1 LEKRGL
7 SLAEI
12 QEVPKGNLIL
22 LAGPPGAGK
31 STFCHQMVLNN
42 IASESPIIFVTTEQS
57 PSSILPRL
65 KEKGMGEPAP
75 GVLNFVDAFGQTVGL
90 ELVERPDTVSANCV
104 DLNSISMAT
113 TMLQERIGKKGIL
126 LAFDSLTSPYL
137 FSGVEVTKFMRLFLS
152 KFAAEG
158 NSVVALLDEGCGKE
172 EDLGAMLSIA
182 DGIIRMETKEDSRII
197 NVVKHP
203 KVAPKEI
210 KLPVTGSTAVPFRV
224 LDTFWESH
232 AKYGF
237 SIGGKPPIR
246 TEMGD
251 FVNVFWLSFVT
262 WGGMLWDPKRF
273 PSMLYDM
280 TKDNV
285 GQAIKLVMG
294 KAPWYLRLPF
304 KVLRPKSCSNVGAV
318 KRVFPR
324 FEKGRREHDRD
335 RMLEYVS
342 EISKADEHYFRAY
355 ECASCW
361 GLENIGAPLC
371 FSDAADLAG
380 TLKSMEKQDRDW
392 NVVET
397 ACVGEGAPCCEFKAV
412 PGELSELESRLTAL
426 DSSIVQRIEERLI
439 EHVAEFILQG
449 KPLGERPT
457 LGSGVCTHGFVAGL
471 ALPALA
477 SERYRMAIRMG
488 GAMTG
493 KRLGEHLMNAGIGE
507 DEVVK
512 RVIDF
517 MEYCKVGKVTVGETI
532 KMRDN
537 CEAFGLEIE
546 EPCCFFTTG
555 FLNGLFSAV
564 KNQHVREVKC
574 IAAGDPYCEWEI
586 M

>member
-1 LEKRGL
+1 M
-7 SLAEI
+7 SLAKI
-12 QEVPKGNLIL
+12 QEPPDKGLTL
-22 LAGPPGAGK
+22 LAGAPGAGK
-31 STFCHQMVLNN
+31 STFCHQVVLKS
-42 IASESPIIFVTTEQS
+42 IALDKPVIFVTSERR
-57 PSSILPRL
+57 PAEVIELLR
-65 KEKGMGEPAP
+65 ERGIGEIV
-75 GVLNFVDAFGQTVGL
+75 GLNFVDAFTETVGL
-90 ELVERPDTVSANCV
+90 TCTQRSDTVCANCT
-104 DLNSISMAT
+104 DLNSLSIAIT
-113 TMLQERIGKKGIL
+113 GLQERTGPKGVL
-126 LAFDSLTSPYL
+126 LVFDSLTSPYL
-137 FSGVEVTKFMRLFLS
+137 FNGMEVIKFMRLFLS
-152 KFAAEG
+152 KFASEG
-158 NSVVALLDEGCGKE
+158 NSVLALMDEGCGKE
-172 EDLGAMLSIA
+172 EDLGAMLSVA
-182 DGIIRMETKEDSRII
+182 DGILRIETKEGSRII

-203 KVAPKEI
+203 KVAPTEI

-237 SIGGKPPIR
+237 GTGGKPPIR

-251 FVNVFWLSFVT
+251 LVNVFWLSFVI
-262 WGGMLWDPKRF
+262 WAGMLWDPKRF
-273 PSMLYDM
+273 PSMLYDL
-280 TKDNV
+280 TKDTV

-294 KAPWYLRLPF
+294 QKAPWYLRLSF
-304 KVLRPKSCSNVGAV
+304 KVLRPKSCSNVRAV

-342 EISKADEHYFRAY
+342 EISKTDEHYFRAY
-355 ECASCW
+355 EGASCW

-380 TLKSMEKQDRDW
+380 TLKSMEKQERDW

-397 ACVGEGAPCCEFKAV
+397 ACVGEGSPYCEFKAV
-412 PGELSELESRLTAL
+412 PGELSELEARLTAL
-426 DSSIVQRIEERLI
+426 DSSIVQRIVERLI
-439 EHVAEFILQG
+439 EHVAAFILQG

-457 LGSGVCTHGFVAGL
+457 LGSGVYTHGFVAGL

-532 KMRDN
+532 KIKEN
-537 CEAFGLEIE
+537 CETFGLEIG

-564 KNQHVREVKC
+564 KNQHVREVRC

-586 M
+586 V

>member
-1 LEKRGL
+1 M
-7 SLAEI
+7 SLAKI
-12 QEVPKGNLIL
+12 QEPPDKGLIL
-22 LAGPPGAGK
+22 LAGAPGAGK
-31 STFCHQMVLNN
+31 STFCHQVVLKS
-42 IASESPIIFVTTEQS
+42 IALDKPVIFVTTE
-57 PSSILPRL
+57 RR
-65 KEKGMGEPAP
+65 PAEVIELLRER
-75 GVLNFVDAFGQTVGL
+75 GIGDMVGLSFADAFTETVGL
-90 ELVERPDTVSANCV
+90 TATQRTDTIYANCA
-104 DLNSISMAT
+104 DLNSLSIAIT
-113 TMLQERIGKKGIL
+113 KLQDRMGPKGTL
-126 LAFDSLTSPYL
+126 LVFDSLTSPYL
-137 FSGVEVTKFMRLFLS
+137 FNGMEVVKFMRMFLS
-152 KFAAEG
+152 KFASEG
-158 NSVVALLDEGCGKE
+158 NSVLAVMDEGCGKD
-172 EDLGAMLSIA
+172 EDLGAMMSGA
-182 DGIIRMETKEDSRII
+182 DGILRMETKEDSRII

-203 KVAPKEI
+203 KVAPTEI

-232 AKYGF
+232 AKSGF
-237 SIGGKPPIR
+237 GIGGKPPIR
-246 TEMGD
+246 SEMGD

-262 WGGMLWDPKRF
+262 WAGMLWDPKRF
-273 PSMLYDM
+273 PSMLYDL
-280 TKDNV
+280 TKDTV
-285 GQAIKLVMG
+285 GQAIELVMG

-304 KVLRPKSCSNVGAV
+304 RFLRPKSCSNVGAV

-342 EISKADEHYFRAY
+342 EISKTDEHYFRAY
-355 ECASCW
+355 EGASCW

-380 TLKSMEKQDRDW
+380 TLKSMEKQERDW

-397 ACVGEGAPCCEFKAV
+397 ACVGEGSPYCEFKAV
-412 PGELSELESRLTAL
+412 PGELDELKARLTAL

-439 EHVAEFILQG
+439 EYVAAFILQG

-457 LGSGVCTHGFVAGL
+457 LGSGVYTHGFVAGL

-488 GAMTG
+488 GVMTG
-493 KRLGEHLMNAGIGE
+493 KRLGEHLMNAGIRE

-512 RVIDF
+512 RVVDF
-517 MEYCKVGKVTVGETI
+517 MEYCKVGKVTIGETI
-532 KMRDN
+532 KIKEN

-564 KNQHVREVKC
+564 KKQHVREVKC

-586 M
+586 V

>member
-1 LEKRGL
+1 M
-7 SLAEI
+7 SLAKL
-12 QEVPKGNLIL
+12 QEPPDRGLIL
-22 LAGPPGAGK
+22 LAGAPGSGK
-31 STFCHQMVLNN
+31 STFCHQVVLKS
-42 IASESPIIFVTTEQS
+42 IALDKPVIFVTSERR
-57 PSSILPRL
+57 PDEVIELLR
-65 KEKGMGEPAP
+65 ERGVGEM
-75 GVLNFVDAFGQTVGL
+75 VRLNFVDAFTETVGL
-90 ELVERPDTVSANCV
+90 TCIHRSDTVHANCA
-104 DLNSISMAT
+104 DLNSLSIAIT
-113 TMLQERIGKKGIL
+113 RLQERTGPRDVL
-126 LAFDSLTSPYL
+126 LVFDSLTSPYL
-137 FSGVEVTKFMRLFLS
+137 FNGMEVVKFMRLFLS
-152 KFAAEG
+152 KFASEG
-158 NSVVALLDEGCGKE
+158 NSVLALMDEGCGKE
-172 EDLGAMLSIA
+172 EDMGAMLSVA
-182 DGIIRMETKEDSRII
+182 DGILRMETKEDSRII

-203 KVAPKEI
+203 KVAPTEI

-232 AKYGF
+232 AKSGF
-237 SIGGKPPIR
+237 GTGGKPPIR

-273 PSMLYDM
+273 PSMLYDL
-280 TKDNV
+280 TKDTV
-285 GQAIKLVMG
+285 SQAIKLVMG
-294 KAPWYLRLPF
+294 KAPWYLRLGF
-304 KVLRPKSCSNVGAV
+304 KALRPKSCSSVGAV

-342 EISKADEHYFRAY
+342 EISKTDEHYFRAY
-355 ECASCW
+355 EGASCW

-380 TLKSMEKQDRDW
+380 TLKSMEKQERDW

-397 ACVGEGAPCCEFKAV
+397 ACVGEGSPYCEFKAV
-412 PGELSELESRLTAL
+412 CGELDELEARLTAL
-426 DSSIVQRIEERLI
+426 DSSIVQRIEERLT
-439 EHVAEFILQG
+439 EHVAAFILQG

-457 LGSGVCTHGFVAGL
+457 LGSGVYTHGFVAGL

-532 KMRDN
+532 KMKEN

-564 KNQHVREVKC
+564 KNQHVREIKC
-574 IAAGDPYCEWEI
+574 IAAGDPYCEWEVI
-586 M
+586 

>member
-1 LEKRGL
+1 M
-7 SLAEI
+7 SLAKI
-12 QEVPKGNLIL
+12 QEPPDKGLTL
-22 LAGPPGAGK
+22 LAGAPGAGK
-31 STFCHQMVLNN
+31 STFCHQVVLKS
-42 IASESPIIFVTTEQS
+42 IALDKPVIFVTSERR
-57 PSSILPRL
+57 PAEVIELLR
-65 KEKGMGEPAP
+65 ERGIGEMV
-75 GVLNFVDAFGQTVGL
+75 GLNFVDAFTETVGL
-90 ELVERPDTVSANCV
+90 TCTQRSDTVCANCA
-104 DLNSISMAT
+104 DLNSLSIAVT
-113 TMLQERIGKKGIL
+113 RLQEMTGPKGVL
-126 LAFDSLTSPYL
+126 LVFDSLTSPYL
-137 FSGVEVTKFMRLFLS
+137 FNGMEVIKFMRLFLS
-152 KFAAEG
+152 KFASEG
-158 NSVVALLDEGCGKE
+158 NSVLALMDEGCGKE
-172 EDLGAMLSIA
+172 EDLGAMLSVA
-182 DGIIRMETKEDSRII
+182 DGILRIETKEGSRII

-203 KVAPKEI
+203 KVAPTEI

-237 SIGGKPPIR
+237 GIGGKQPIR

-262 WGGMLWDPKRF
+262 WAGMLWDPKRF
-273 PSMLYDM
+273 PSMLYDL
-280 TKDNV
+280 TKDTV

-294 KAPWYLRLPF
+294 KAPWYLRLLF
-304 KVLRPKSCSNVGAV
+304 KALRPKSCSNVGAV

-335 RMLEYVS
+335 RMVEYVS
-342 EISKADEHYFRAY
+342 EISKTDEHYFRAY
-355 ECASCW
+355 EGASCW

-380 TLKSMEKQDRDW
+380 TLKNMEKQERDW

-397 ACVGEGAPCCEFKAV
+397 ACVGEGSPYCEFKAV
-412 PGELSELESRLTAL
+412 PCELSELEARLTTL
-426 DSSIVQRIEERLI
+426 DNSTVQRIVEQLI
-439 EHVAEFILQG
+439 EHAAAFILQG

-457 LGSGVCTHGFVAGL
+457 LGSGVYTHGFVSGL

-493 KRLGEHLMNAGIGE
+493 KMLGEHLMNAGIGE

-532 KMRDN
+532 RMKEN
-537 CEAFGLEIE
+537 CEAFGLKIGET
-546 EPCCFFTTG
+546 CCFFTTS

-574 IAAGDPYCEWEI
+574 IAAGDPYCEWEFV
-586 M
+586 

>member
-1 LEKRGL
+1 M

-12 QEVPKGNLIL
+12 QDVPQGNLIL
-22 LAGPPGAGK
+22 LSGPPGAGK

-42 IASESPIIFVTTEQS
+42 IASDSPIIFVTTEQS
-57 PSSILPRL
+57 PPSILGRL
-65 KEKGMGEPAP
+65 KEEGMGEPAP

-113 TMLQERIGKKGIL
+113 TRLQERIGKKGIL

-152 KFAAEG
+152 RFAAEG

-172 EDLGAMLSIA
+172 EDLGAMMSVA
-182 DGIIRMETKEDSRII
+182 DGILRMETKEGSRIV

-203 KVAPKEI
+203 RVVPTEI
-210 KLPVTGSTAVPFRV
+210 KLPLTGSTAVPFRV

-237 SIGGKPPIR
+237 GIEGKPPIR
-246 TEMGD
+246 SEMGD

-273 PSMLYDM
+273 PSMLYDL
-280 TKDNV
+280 TKDTV

-304 KVLRPKSCSNVGAV
+304 KFLRPKSCSNVGAV

-335 RMLEYVS
+335 RMLVYVS
-342 EISKADEHYFRAY
+342 EISKTDEHYFRAY
-355 ECASCW
+355 EGASCW

-380 TLKSMEKQDRDW
+380 TLKSMEKQERDW

-397 ACVGEGAPCCEFKAV
+397 ACVGEGSPYCEFKAV
-412 PGELSELESRLTAL
+412 PGELDELKARLTAL

-439 EHVAEFILQG
+439 EYVAVFILQG

-457 LGSGVCTHGFVAGL
+457 LGSGVYTHGFVAGL

-493 KRLGEHLMNAGIGE
+493 KRLGEHLMNAGIEE

-512 RVIDF
+512 RVVDF
-517 MEYCKVGKVTVGETI
+517 MEYCKVGKVTLGETI
-532 KMRDN
+532 KIKEN
-537 CEAFGLEIE
+537 CETFGLEIG
-546 EPCCFFTTG
+546 EPCCYFTTG

-586 M
+586 V